1 MAPKEIVAAVEI
13 QEEEVIQLQ
22 RNTSVLFGKE
32 IHDKDDRIYI
42 GTVDKGHMPIG
53 FGQTIHSDGSV
64 YVGYEYNYYG
74 YGKRVFGTM
83 TWSDGQRYSGQWHEN
98 KMHGYGIY

>member
-32 IHDKDDRIYI
+32 IHDKGNRIYI
-42 GTVDKGHMPIG
+42 GQVDKGRRPIG

-64 YVGYEYNYYG
+64 YVGFEYNYKG
-74 YGKRVFGTM
+74 NGKRAFGTM
-83 TWSDGQRYSGQWHEN
+83 TWSDGQRYSGQWSKN
-98 KMHGYGIY
+98 